1 MQGKNRV
8 MTWKW
13 FMPLIIAAPILAAAA
28 LTISH
33 WGPTLK
39 DLLNILVKVAVVS

>member
-1 MQGKNRV
+1 MKTKKQT
-8 MTWKW
+8 MAWKW
-13 FMPLIIAAPILAAAA
+13 FMPLIIAVPILAAATLA
-28 LTISH
+28 VSH

>member
-1 MQGKNRV
+1 MKDRKRAGA
-8 MTWKW
+8 WKW
-13 FMPLIIAAPILAAAA
+13 LMPLIIALPILAAAVPA
-28 LTISH
+28 VRH